1 MATPRFVHLH
11 LHTDYSLLDGACD
24 ITELVNEAAHRGMPA
39 VAVTDHGNLFAAEHF
54 HHEASTRGVKPIIG
68 CEVYVARTSRHD
80 RGEKTNGDTS
90 VAGRPG
96 RPASAG
102 NGQSNGQNGDV
113 SQRGTNHLVLLC
125 ENAEGYR
132 NLIYLVSKGFLEGF
146 YYKPRIDYDLL
157 AKHSRGLI
165 ALSACLSGAVA
176 EPIID
181 GRYDD
186 ARDAAYRLRDIFG
199 KSNFFL
205 EVQDQGLDIDQPV
218 NRDLVR
224 LSRESGIPL
233 VATNDCHYLTRA
245 DARSQEVLMCIQ
257 TGKTMSDP
265 QRMRFATDQFYF
277 KTAEEMAQVFR
288 ELPDALER
296 TAAIAERCNVRI
308 EPVRNSFPEFNV
320 PEGHTI
326 DSYFERV
333 AREGFAERVPFLEK
347 LAKQGWLRRPLAE
360 YEQRLSSEIKMIMK
374 MRYAGYFLIV
384 WDFMRYARAQGIPVG
399 PGRGSA
405 AGSLASY
412 ALKITDVDP
421 LQYDLLFERFLNP
434 ERVSMPDI
442 DIDFCMRR
450 RGEVIDYV
458 TQKYGRDNVAQI
470 ITFGTMAAK
479 AALKDV
485 GRAMD
490 LPYGDVDRLAKL
502 VPNQIN
508 IELEDALK
516 QSGQLRSAID
526 GDERF
531 KDLLEV
537 AKRLE
542 GLARHAS
549 THAAG
554 VVISPQPLIELLP
567 VYKTNREEITTQY
580 DMKGL
585 ERLGLLKMDFL
596 GLTTLTVLSD
606 TVKLIAANR
615 GVPVDLETL
624 SLDDTATY
632 QLFARADTTAIFQF
646 ESHGMRD
653 ILRRYQPS
661 RLEDLTALNALYRPG
676 PIQGGMI
683 DDFISRKHG
692 KKKVAYD
699 LPELKEILEETY
711 GVILYQEQVMQIA
724 NRLAG
729 FSLGEADIL
738 RRAMGKKNREEMAAQ
753 REKFLTG
760 CAVKKVPPKKA
771 ERIFDLMAE
780 FAGYGFNKSHSC
792 AYALLAYQTAWL
804 KTHYAVEFMAALLT
818 SETGNTEKAVKYIHE
833 AKGMGITVLPP
844 DVNTSDVDFTPV
856 GEQIRFGLRAIKNVG
871 ENTVRG
877 ILEARQKLGKFRS
890 MFELCD
896 SVDPRLLNR
905 RVLESLVKSGALD
918 SFGAR
923 RSQLYAV
930 IDRAMERGQKIQRD
944 SASTQHGLFVAGA
957 GGSAHAP
964 LEPELPDA
972 EEWPEYELLA
982 NEFSTLGFYIS
993 GHPLDKYSARLKE
1006 LKAVELAAMEGRR
1019 NGEDVAIG
1027 ALVSSTRPM
1036 RSRKGDRW
1044 AILNLQ
1050 DMTGELEALVFPE
1063 AFARL
1068 EAMLKSGVPLLLR
1081 GRVNV
1086 EDAGTRVA
1094 IQEAQPLD
1102 GIAGAPETTARM
1114 RVRIDLSA
1122 MDEMTLDQIK
1132 TVLAGSPGPCPIAFD
1147 IFDPDGSMA
1156 TLASNQRVRIDERL
1170 ITRLQE
1176 MPGIGSVEV
1185 VR

>member
-54 HHEASTRGVKPIIG
+54 HHLASTRGVKPIIG

-80 RGEKTNGDTS
+80 RGEKTNAES
-90 VAGRPG
+90 ARPG
-96 RPASAG
+96 RPAAG
-102 NGQSNGQNGDV
+102 SNGQSNGQNGDAA
-113 SQRGTNHLVLLC
+113 QRGTNHLVLLC
-125 ENAEGYR
+125 ETAEGYR

-157 AKHSRGLI
+157 AKHSSGLI

-176 EPIID
+176 EPLVD
-181 GRYDD
+181 GRVDD

-205 EVQDQGLDIDQPV
+205 EVQDQGLEIDQPV
-218 NRDLVR
+218 NRELVR

-245 DARSQEVLMCIQ
+245 DARAQEVLLCIQ

-308 EPVRNSFPEFNV
+308 DPVRNSFPEFKV

-326 DSYFERV
+326 DSYFERA
-333 AREGFAERVPFLEK
+333 AREGFAERVPFLEQ

-360 YEQRLSSEIKMIMK
+360 YEQRLASEIKMIMK

-405 AGSLASY
+405 AGSLVSY

-485 GRAMD
+485 GRALD
-490 LPYGDVDRLAKL
+490 LPYGDVDKLAKL

-508 IELEDALK
+508 IELEDAIK
-516 QSGQLRSAID
+516 QSGQLRSAIE

-567 VYKTNREEITTQY
+567 VYKTNRDEITTQY

-615 GVPVDLETL
+615 GVQVDLETL
-624 SLDDTATY
+624 SLDDAATY
-632 QLFARADTTAIFQF
+632 QLFSRADTTAIFQF

-683 DDFISRKHG
+683 DDFINRKHG

-738 RRAMGKKNREEMAAQ
+738 RRAMGKKNRDEMAAQ

-760 CAVKKVPPKKA
+760 CAVNKIPPKKA

-804 KTHYAVEFMAALLT
+804 KAHYAVEFMAALLT
-818 SETGNTEKAVKYIHE
+818 SETGNTEKVVKYIHE

-844 DVNTSDVDFTPV
+844 DVNSSDVDFTPV

-890 MFELCD
+890 IFELCD

-918 SFGAR
+918 SLGAR
-923 RSQLYAV
+923 RSQLYAML
-930 IDRAMERGQKIQRD
+930 DRAMERGQKIQRD
-944 SASTQHGLFVAGA
+944 SASTQHGLFVPGA
-957 GGSAHAP
+957 GGAAHAP

-1019 NGEDVAIG
+1019 NGEDIVIG

-1063 AFARL
+1063 AFGRL
-1068 EAMLKSGVPLLLR
+1068 EAVLKSGVPLLLR

-1094 IQEAQPLD
+1094 IQEAKPLD

-1156 TLASNQRVRIDERL
+1156 TLSSNQRVRIDERL
-1170 ITRLQE
+1170 VNRLQE
-1176 MPGIGSVEV
+1176 MPGVGSVEV

>member
-24 ITELVNEAAHRGMPA
+24 ITELVNEAAHQGMPA

-80 RGEKTNGDTS
+80 RGEKTNGD
-90 VAGRPG
+90 AARPG
-96 RPASAG
+96 RPASAS
-102 NGQSNGQNGDV
+102 NGQSNGQSGGQNGDV
-113 SQRGTNHLVLLC
+113 CQRGTNHLVLLC

-157 AKHSRGLI
+157 AKHSSGLI

-176 EPIID
+176 EPLVD
-181 GRYDD
+181 GRFDD

-205 EVQDQGLDIDQPV
+205 EVQDQGLEIDQPV
-218 NRDLVR
+218 NRELVR

-245 DARSQEVLMCIQ
+245 DARAQEVLMCIQ

-308 EPVRNSFPEFNV
+308 DPVRNSFPEFNV

-485 GRAMD
+485 GRALD
-490 LPYGDVDRLAKL
+490 LPYGDVDKLAKL
-502 VPNQIN
+502 VPNQLN
-508 IELEDALK
+508 IELEDAVK
-516 QSGQLRSAID
+516 QSGQLRSAIES
-526 GDERF
+526 DERF
-531 KDLLEV
+531 KDMLEI

-554 VVISPQPLIELLP
+554 VVISPQPLTDLLP
-567 VYKTNREEITTQY
+567 VYKTNRDEITTQY

-606 TVKLIAANR
+606 AVKLVATTR
-615 GVPVDLETL
+615 GVKVDLDTL
-624 SLDDTATY
+624 PLDDAPTY
-632 QLFARADTTAIFQF
+632 ELFARGDTTAIFQF

-653 ILRRYQPS
+653 ILRRYQPT

-676 PIQGGMI
+676 PIQGGMV
-683 DDFISRKHG
+683 DDFINRKHG

-724 NRLAG
+724 NRLAV

-738 RRAMGKKNREEMAAQ
+738 RRAMGKKNRDEMAAQ
-753 REKFLTG
+753 REKFLAG
-760 CAVKKVPPKKA
+760 CAAHKVPPKKA

-780 FAGYGFNKSHSC
+780 FAGYGFNKSHAC

-804 KTHYAVEFMAALLT
+804 KTHYAVEFVAALLT
-818 SETGNTEKAVKYIHE
+818 SETGNTEKVVKYIHE

-844 DVNTSDVDFTPV
+844 DVNTSDVNFTPV
-856 GEQIRFGLRAIKNVG
+856 GEQIRFGLCAIKNVG
-871 ENTVRG
+871 ENTVVG
-877 ILEARQKLGKFRS
+877 ILEAREKLGRFGS
-890 MFELCD
+890 IFQFCD
-896 SVDPRLLNR
+896 AVDTRLLNR
-905 RVLESLVKSGALD
+905 RVVESLVKSGALD

-923 RSQLYAV
+923 RSQIYAM

-944 SASTQHGLFVAGA
+944 SASTQHGLFVG
-957 GGSAHAP
+957 
-964 LEPELPDA
+964 
-972 EEWPEYELLA
+972 
-982 NEFSTLGFYIS
+982 
-993 GHPLDKYSARLKE
+993 
-1006 LKAVELAAMEGRR
+1006 
-1019 NGEDVAIG
+1019 
-1027 ALVSSTRPM
+1027 
-1036 RSRKGDRW
+1036 
-1044 AILNLQ
+1044 
-1050 DMTGELEALVFPE
+1050 
-1063 AFARL
+1063 
-1068 EAMLKSGVPLLLR
+1068 
-1081 GRVNV
+1081 
-1086 EDAGTRVA
+1086 
-1094 IQEAQPLD
+1094 
-1102 GIAGAPETTARM
+1102 
-1114 RVRIDLSA
+1114 
-1122 MDEMTLDQIK
+1122 
-1132 TVLAGSPGPCPIAFD
+1132 
-1147 IFDPDGSMA
+1147 
-1156 TLASNQRVRIDERL
+1156 
-1170 ITRLQE
+1170 
-1176 MPGIGSVEV
+1176 
-1185 VR
+1185 

>member
-1 MATPRFVHLH
+1 M
-11 LHTDYSLLDGACD
+11 
-24 ITELVNEAAHRGMPA
+24 
-39 VAVTDHGNLFAAEHF
+39 
-54 HHEASTRGVKPIIG
+54 
-68 CEVYVARTSRHD
+68 
-80 RGEKTNGDTS
+80 
-90 VAGRPG
+90 
-96 RPASAG
+96 
-102 NGQSNGQNGDV
+102 
-113 SQRGTNHLVLLC
+113 
-125 ENAEGYR
+125 
-132 NLIYLVSKGFLEGF
+132 
-146 YYKPRIDYDLL
+146 RID
-157 AKHSRGLI
+157 
-165 ALSACLSGAVA
+165 
-176 EPIID
+176 
-181 GRYDD
+181 
-186 ARDAAYRLRDIFG
+186 
-199 KSNFFL
+199 
-205 EVQDQGLDIDQPV
+205 
-218 NRDLVR
+218 
-224 LSRESGIPL
+224 
-233 VATNDCHYLTRA
+233 
-245 DARSQEVLMCIQ
+245 
-257 TGKTMSDP
+257 
-265 QRMRFATDQFYF
+265 
-277 KTAEEMAQVFR
+277 
-288 ELPDALER
+288 
-296 TAAIAERCNVRI
+296 
-308 EPVRNSFPEFNV
+308 PVRNSFPEFQV
-320 PEGHTI
+320 PQGHTA

-333 AREGFAERVPFLEK
+333 VREGFAERLPFLET
-347 LAKQGWLRRPLAE
+347 LSKQGRLRRPLPE
-360 YEQRLSSEIKMIMK
+360 YEQRLSDEIKMIVK

-405 AGSLASY
+405 AGSLVSY
-412 ALKITDVDP
+412 ALQITDVDP

-458 TQKYGRDNVAQI
+458 TQKYGRENVAQI

-508 IELEDALK
+508 ISLDEAVA
-516 QSGQLRSAID
+516 QSGQLKSAIE

-554 VVISPQPLIELLP
+554 VVISPQPLTDLLP
-567 VYKTNREEITTQY
+567 LYKTNREEITTQY

-615 GVPVDLETL
+615 GVQLDLQTL
-624 SLDDTATY
+624 PLGDAATY
-632 QLFARADTTAIFQF
+632 QLFSRGDTTAIFQF

-683 DDFISRKHG
+683 DDFIARKHG

-738 RRAMGKKNREEMAAQ
+738 RRAMGKKNRDEMAAQ
-753 REKFLTG
+753 REKFLAG
-760 CAVKKVPPKKA
+760 CAARKVPPKKA

-804 KTHYAVEFMAALLT
+804 KTHYAVEFVAALLT
-818 SETGNTEKAVKYIHE
+818 SETGNTEKVVKYIHE
-833 AKGMGITVLPP
+833 ARGMGITVLPP
-844 DVNTSDVDFTPV
+844 DVNTSEVDFTPV

-877 ILEARQKLGKFRS
+877 ILEAREKLGRFRS
-890 MFELCD
+890 LFEVCD
-896 SVDPRLLNR
+896 AVDPRLLNR
-905 RVLESLVKSGALD
+905 RVLESLVKAGALD

-923 RSQLYAV
+923 RAQLYAV
-930 IDRAMERGQKIQRD
+930 IDRAMERGQKLQRD
-944 SASTQHGLFVAGA
+944 RASSQHGLFGS
-957 GGSAHAP
+957 GGSSHEP
-964 LEPELPDA
+964 PEPELPDA

-993 GHPLDKYSARLKE
+993 GHPLDKYAARLKE

-1019 NGEDVAIG
+1019 NGEDVVIA
-1027 ALVSSTRPM
+1027 ALVSSIRPM

-1068 EAMLKSGVPLLLR
+1068 ETVLKSDVPLLLR

-1102 GIAGAPETTARM
+1102 RVAGAAGATTAQV
-1114 RVRIDLSA
+1114 RVRIELST
-1122 MDEMTLDQIK
+1122 MDEYTLDQIK

-1147 IFDPDGSMA
+1147 LFDPDGSMA
-1156 TLASNQRVRIDERL
+1156 TLASNQRVRIDDRL
-1170 ITRLQE
+1170 VSRLRE